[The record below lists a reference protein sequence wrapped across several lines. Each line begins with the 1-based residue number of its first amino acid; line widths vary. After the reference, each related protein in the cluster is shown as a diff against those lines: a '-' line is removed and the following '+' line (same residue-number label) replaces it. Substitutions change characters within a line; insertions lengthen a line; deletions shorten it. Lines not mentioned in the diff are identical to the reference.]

1 MSPRLMRILLL
12 CCSLLFIAA
21 VSGAI
26 YCGEQLNERGLDA
39 ARELYLRRLIYFH
52 FVLSQLS
59 MLGAV
64 LVVYIGRFR
73 AQRQHLVICYNEKGL
88 GILPP
93 GIRLRPH
100 TTYQCCLGQMGSAKL
115 PSPSHPIVVY
125 PMFMQSG
132 ISSGE
137 RLLAELKAAYDAK
150 GQEPQ
155 LFVQPVLGASPWLA
169 EQVAQ
174 QLTAELKEMEEPV
187 AILVVAHGAA
197 TGQAPAPEPE
207 LFCRRLTKLLPKRE
221 IKLSSIGTAEDILAD
236 MAQLA
241 APRVLLLPFLMTEGM
256 HFTRD
261 LPTKE
266 QAQQIGKD
274 LHIQAVVGDL
284 LPRA

>member
-1 MSPRLMRILLL
+1 MKLLL
-12 CCSLLFIAA
+12 LICVALFIAA

-26 YCGEQLNERGLDA
+26 YCGEQLNDKGLDA

-59 MLGAV
+59 MIGAV
-64 LVVYIGRFR
+64 VVVYLGRFR
-73 AQRQHLVICYNEKGL
+73 AQRQHLIICYNERGL

-100 TTYQCCLGQMGSAKL
+100 TSYHCCLGQMEQAKL
-115 PSPSHPIVVY
+115 PSPRHPVVVY

-137 RLLAELKAAYDAK
+137 RLVGELKAAYASKSK
-150 GQEPQ
+150 GKEPQ
-155 LFVQPVLGASPWLA
+155 FFIQPVLGASPWLA
-169 EQVAQ
+169 ERA
-174 QLTAELKEMEEPV
+174 AERLEHDLQGMTEPV
-187 AILVVAHGAA
+187 AVLVVAHGAA

-207 LFCRRLTKLLPKRE
+207 LFCRRLVKHLPQRE
-221 IKLSSIGTAEDILAD
+221 IALSSIGSADDILAD
-236 MAQLA
+236 IAKLS

-261 LPTKE
+261 LPTAAQAANLGKE
-266 QAQQIGKD
+266 
-274 LHIQAVVGDL
+274 LHIQPVVGDF
-284 LPRA
+284 LPKF

>member
-1 MSPRLMRILLL
+1 MRILLL
-12 CCSLLFIAA
+12 CCTLLFIAA
-21 VSGAI
+21 VAGAV
-26 YCGEQLNERGLDA
+26 YCGEQLNERGLDV

-64 LVVYIGRFR
+64 LVVYLGRFR

-100 TTYQCCLGQMGSAKL
+100 TTYQSCLGQMRQAKL
-115 PSPSHPIVVY
+115 PSPRHPIVVY

-132 ISSGE
+132 FSSGE
-137 RLLAELKAAYDAK
+137 RLLAELKSAYAAK
-150 GQEPQ
+150 GGQEPQ

-169 EQVAQ
+169 EQVAK
-174 QLTAELKEMEEPV
+174 QLTQALAGMTEPI
-187 AILVVAHGAA
+187 ALLVVAHGAA
-197 TGQAPAPEPE
+197 AGQQPAPEPE
-207 LFCRRLTKLLPKRE
+207 LFCRRLAKLLPHRE
-221 IKLSSIGTAEDILAD
+221 IKLSTIGTADDILED
-236 MAQLA
+236 MSQLA

-266 QAQQIGKD
+266 QAQHIGKE

-284 LPRA
+284 LSRV